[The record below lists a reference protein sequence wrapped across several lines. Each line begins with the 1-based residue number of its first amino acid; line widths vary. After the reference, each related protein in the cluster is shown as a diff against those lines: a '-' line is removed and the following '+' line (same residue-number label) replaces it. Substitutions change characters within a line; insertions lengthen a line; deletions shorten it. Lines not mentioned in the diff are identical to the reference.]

1 MEKLLML
8 VIIAAGL
15 VSLAAGLLCVGA
27 SAYLFTRRKN
37 LAPGPVPLWM
47 IALSAGLFL
56 TLVIPGAAVFLL
68 MQAILAPPPPVVVT
82 CYEAGPEVTCYK
94 PAASV
99 VMTAVPL
106 AMRLEL
112 AEKLRESGKLPE
124 HVYNKI
130 KK

>member
-8 VIIAAGL
+8 MIIAAGI
-15 VSLAAGLLCVGA
+15 VSLAAGVLCVGA
-27 SAYLFTRRKN
+27 SAYLFTRKKS
-37 LAPGPVPLWM
+37 LALGPVPLWM
-47 IALSAGLFL
+47 IALAAGLFL
-56 TLVIPGAAVFLL
+56 TLIVPGAAIFLL
-68 MQAILAPPPPVVVT
+68 MQAIMAPPPPVVP
-82 CYEAGPEVTCYK
+82 CYEVQPEVTCYK

-99 VMTAVPL
+99 LMTTVPL